1 MLVHLRMDTI
11 SYLLE
16 LLFVLIDIIQGSK
29 LEFMRL
35 NQLKIRLV
43 ISFRSIFVLSVRFLL
58 NLLVS

>member
-43 ISFRSIFVLSVRFLL
+43 IFVLSVRFLL